1 VKELSDLLG
10 KNVKIVMRDADD
22 VEGTLLSITNGGY
35 FIKDSEGDY
44 TFIPEANNVIFV
56 YESKEE

>member
-1 VKELSDLLG
+1 
-10 KNVKIVMRDADD
+10 MRDADD